1 MLAMIDSNIRLADNT
16 GLLTKPAHDKHKTAE
31 LSTWSVIVVYLYVS
45 SDVSPWLVTQEYT
58 LALMAVFDLT

>member
-1 MLAMIDSNIRLADNT
+1 MEPMLAMIDSNIRLADNT

-45 SDVSPWLVTQEYT
+45 NLAVMLV
-58 LALMAVFDLT
+58 LGL

>member
-1 MLAMIDSNIRLADNT
+1 MIDSNIRLADNT

-45 SDVSPWLVTQEYT
+45 SECSDVSPWLVTQEYT